1 MRRENFRR
9 KKNAVAKPGGGRCVS
24 ACNMKRPTRRYH
36 PGLILSF
43 AALLAALP
51 AISRADAAAP
61 ASRREKMQEGA
72 DRLADE
78 LGLSDDQRAKMKPLF
93 EQERAE
99 IDALRAAPSVAKEDR
114 RAKAGAIHKK
124 YRDLRDALLTPEQKA
139 KADKLREHAGKRRDG
154 EKPADK

>member
-1 MRRENFRR
+1 MT
-9 KKNAVAKPGGGRCVS
+9 S
-24 ACNMKRPTRRYH
+24 ARHSLHNMKRPTRSYH
-36 PGLILSF
+36 PGMIVTF

-51 AISRADAAAP
+51 TLGLAADESAP

-78 LGLSDDQRAKMKPLF
+78 LGLTADQRAKMKPLF

-99 IDALRAAPSVAKEDR
+99 IDALRADTSIAREDR

-124 YRDLRDALLTPEQKA
+124 YRELRDALLTPEQKA
-139 KADKLREHAGKRRDG
+139 KADKMRADMGKHRDG
-154 EKPADK
+154 GDKPDAPK